1 MCQAPCS
8 LRSTQECTQAHIS
21 ERSTTSRNLSKVNK
35 KCAQTLVKRE
45 KRMRERSL
53 QNYLVKKIRN
63 KKIRND
69 QCITIKRMIKQI
81 ICTMYNVQ

>member
-1 MCQAPCS
+1 
-8 LRSTQECTQAHIS
+8 
-21 ERSTTSRNLSKVNK
+21 
-35 KCAQTLVKRE
+35 
-45 KRMRERSL
+45 MRERSL

-81 ICTMYNVQ
+81 IVQCFKKLGTDKHIVMLSF